1 MDMEIVVSG
10 IVFIVI
16 LVMSFFAYRYYS
28 SLPPVVTQEYKC
40 QSGDFKV
47 KGRMNS
53 FVIKKDDSLEFLVEE
68 GEIVALRD
76 INKSKEF
83 TYYKEMK

>member
-1 MDMEIVVSG
+1 
-10 IVFIVI
+10 
-16 LVMSFFAYRYYS
+16 
-28 SLPPVVTQEYKC
+28 
-40 QSGDFKV
+40 
-47 KGRMNS
+47 MNS